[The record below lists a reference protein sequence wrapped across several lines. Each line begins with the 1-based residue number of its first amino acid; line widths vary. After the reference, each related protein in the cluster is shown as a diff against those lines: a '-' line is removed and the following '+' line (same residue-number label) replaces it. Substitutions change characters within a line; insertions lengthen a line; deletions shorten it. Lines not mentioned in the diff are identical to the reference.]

1 MPVLPRA
8 LGVTALVV
16 ALAFARPAGGQ
27 VAPAMLSANLGGR
40 AKLAFS
46 STTLSFP
53 GADPDTAPQVAAVT
67 GPVTVTAKAR
77 ASRGGTVVLTVLATD
92 DLRSGV
98 NVIPV
103 AALTWTSTGAGF
115 VGGTV
120 SRTAP
125 QTVGSWSGSGART
138 GTQQFLFSNLWTYST
153 GTYTVTLNYTLSA
166 P

>member
-1 MPVLPRA
+1 MPVLPRTVSLCLLVATLA
-8 LGVTALVV
+8 L
-16 ALAFARPAGGQ
+16 ARPASGQ
-27 VAPAMLSANLGGR
+27 VAPATFSADLGGR

-46 STTLSFP
+46 SSILSFP
-53 GADPDTAPQVAAVT
+53 GADPDTVLQVSAVS
-67 GPVTVTAKAR
+67 GPITVTTKAR
-77 ASRGGTVVLTVLATD
+77 ASLGGTVVLTVLATD

-103 AALTWTSTGAGF
+103 NALTWTATGDGF

-125 QTVGSWSGSGART
+125 QTVGSWNGSGVRT
-138 GTQQFLFSNLWTYST
+138 GTQQFLFRNLWTYST
-153 GTYTVTLNYTLSA
+153 GTYTVTLQYTLSA

>member
-16 ALAFARPAGGQ
+16 ALALATPAGGQ
-27 VAPAMLSANLGGR
+27 VAPATLSANLGGR

-46 STTLSFP
+46 STSLSFP
-53 GADPDTAPQVAAVT
+53 GADPDLVPQVAALT

-77 ASRGGTVVLTVLATD
+77 ASFGGTVVLTVLAAD

-98 NVIPV
+98 NIIPV
-103 AALTWTSTGAGF
+103 DALTWTSTGAGF
-115 VGGTV
+115 VGGTM
-120 SRTAP
+120 SRTSP
-125 QTVGSWSGSGART
+125 QTVGSWSGSGVRT
-138 GTQQFLFSNLWTYST
+138 GTQQFLFRNLWAYST